1 MQWREKTPAMLP
13 RPQDAL
19 FVLLTVL
26 RRIFNRPRLS
36 EDRVGHAGD
45 QARTD
50 SKQKNDASDPD
61 TIDSL
66 SNLLGHP

>member
-1 MQWREKTPAMLP
+1 MLP
-13 RPQDAL
+13 RPQDAP

-26 RRIFNRPRLS
+26 TRIFNRPRLS
-36 EDRVGHAGD
+36 EDRVAPGSGLLQATRD

-50 SKQKNDASDPD
+50 SKQKTDASDPD

-66 SNLLGHP
+66 SP